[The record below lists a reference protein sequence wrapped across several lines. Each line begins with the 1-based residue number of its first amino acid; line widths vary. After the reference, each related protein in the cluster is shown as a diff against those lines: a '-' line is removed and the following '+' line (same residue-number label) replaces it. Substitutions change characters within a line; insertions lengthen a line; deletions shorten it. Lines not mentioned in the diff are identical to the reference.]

1 MLFRSATAA
10 LVASAALALFVQ
22 TATAEE
28 PVETAIRGWVASI
41 DASPDWQATYR
52 SLAYDAAANRA
63 VLAGLD
69 IRSQT
74 PGVEIGFG
82 TIALTGFIATPEGGF
97 TASRVTADEG
107 TLQAGPFKVAV
118 SDGEVNGFAMPA
130 LPALTWDP
138 QHPFTSFIKAYA
150 PLSRL
155 TMTNGRIGSLGLIET
170 NAGVASRIGY
180 EQFRIDRWTGGK
192 IAAITAGPL
201 SMESPSQDGLLAMK
215 VASFEAHDLDIDAM
229 LGVFDPDRYAN
240 GIGDGVWRKVTGLT
254 AYHDFAIAGP
264 GMKVTMSL
272 LSLEDF
278 RLRQPRHSFAGY
290 LDGIFADP
298 NAPTDDPQMAQAI
311 VDMVSAYSLGRLGM
325 SGLDIAAEGM
335 KTFHLGG
342 FNVSDL
348 SAERLGEFAID
359 DLATEVT
366 DVGAFKLGHF
376 AIGNVVLPGAGG
388 LLQAILASQGNAN
401 PDVTGLAPKPGFI
414 EISGLDLAAVDAPR
428 VKLDRMRVDLADYV
442 GAVPTT
448 VAADLGSLVLPVSV
462 LDANAQAVFEKLG
475 YDTLDLG
482 YRLKAKWNEADETLA
497 VDDLQFDLKGAGG
510 LTMAML
516 LGGLPRGDREAGDSL
531 RRAAAACAQ
540 PRDADAQGRFD
551 RRQGPRPAGREDAR
565 QARDVPS
572 AVRRRHAAA
581 AVAVRAER
589 PEAGGVGE
597 QDPDSRQAGAGGES
611 VHRRAGIVDHR
622 RAQAAEAGRLP
633 DDLGCCRQRAGLAD
647 HPARPQRFRFGD
659 TAAGRRRCQA
669 AGEPDRAGPVAGS
682 AATPAGS
689 GGCEARGAA
698 GRSRWTARPSSGP
711 RRAGSSG
718 TASPRADCPRRRA
731 A

>member
-10 LVASAALALFVQ
+10 LVASAAIALFVQ
-22 TATAEE
+22 TAAADE
-28 PVETAIRGWVASI
+28 PVETAIKGWVASI

-63 VLAGLD
+63 VLTGLD
-69 IRSQT
+69 IRSQV

-82 TIALTGFIATPEGGF
+82 TVALTGFIATPEGGF
-97 TASRVTADEG
+97 TASRITADEG
-107 TLQAGPFKVAV
+107 TLEAGPFKVTM

-155 TMTNGRIGSLGLIET
+155 TMTNGRVGSLGLIET

-229 LGVFDPDRYAN
+229 LSVFDPDRYAN

-264 GMKVTMSL
+264 GVKMTMSL

-278 RLRQPRHSFAGY
+278 RLRQPRRSFAGY
-290 LDGIFADP
+290 LDRIFADP
-298 NAPTDDPQMAQAI
+298 NAPTDDPQTAQVI

-348 SAERLGEFAID
+348 SIDRLGEFAVD

-388 LLQAILASQGNAN
+388 LLQAILASQGNGS
-401 PDVTGLAPKPGFI
+401 PDVIGMAPKPGFI
-414 EISGLDLAAVDAPR
+414 EMSGLDLAAVDAPR

-448 VAADLGSLVLPVSV
+448 IAADLGSLVLPVSA
-462 LDANAQAVFEKLG
+462 LDASAQAVFEKLG

-482 YRLKAKWNEADETLA
+482 YRLKANWNEADETLA
-497 VDDLQFDLKGAGG
+497 VDNLQFDLKGAGG

-516 LGGLPRGDREAGDSL
+516 LGGVPRAAIEKPKTLSGVLPQLTLNHATLTLKDDSIVGKGLDLLAEKMHAKPETFRQQFAGAMPLLLSLFVLHDPKLAALVNKTQILAKLAPVVKAFIAAPGSSITVALKPPKPVDFQTISAAADNEPDSL
-531 RRAAAACAQ
+531 ITVL
-540 PRDADAQGRFD
+540 GF
-551 RRQGPRPAGREDAR
+551 
-565 QARDVPS
+565 
-572 AVRRRHAAA
+572 
-581 AVAVRAER
+581 
-589 PEAGGVGE
+589 
-597 QDPDSRQAGAGGES
+597 S
-611 VHRRAGIVDHR
+611 VS
-622 RAQAAEAGRLP
+622 
-633 DDLGCCRQRAGLAD
+633 
-647 HPARPQRFRFGD
+647 
-659 TAAGRRRCQA
+659 
-669 AGEPDRAGPVAGS
+669 GS
-682 AATPAGS
+682 ATPPPDGGDAKPEVTPAVP
-689 GGCEARGAA
+689 AQ
-698 GRSRWTARPSSGP
+698 
-711 RRAGSSG
+711 
-718 TASPRADCPRRRA
+718 
-731 A
+731 